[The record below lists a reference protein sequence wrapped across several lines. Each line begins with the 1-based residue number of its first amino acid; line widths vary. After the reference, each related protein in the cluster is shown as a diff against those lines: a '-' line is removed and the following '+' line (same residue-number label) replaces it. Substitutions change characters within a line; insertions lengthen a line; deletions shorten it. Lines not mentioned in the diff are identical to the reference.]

1 MSVIET
7 TNLKYYLSGGAG
19 NTDPNASIGGVISS
33 TEVADNNLH
42 NLFAKVKWQESEVGS
57 EKYRAIFIKN
67 EHASLTWEDVVAFIK
82 SQSTSDDTSIEIGV
96 CDEGKNQNI
105 EVITNEDTAPANV
118 NFVSAEGFAS
128 GVSAGNL
135 EKGDYIGLWVKRIVN
150 VGAKA
155 KGGDEAEL
163 ECKGGTTST
172 T

>member
-96 CDEGKNQNI
+96 CDEGKNQAI
-105 EVITNEDTAPANV
+105 EVIDDEDTAPDSV
-118 NFVSAEGFAS
+118 VFKS
-128 GVSAGNL
+128 GVGIVNGVSVGDL
-135 EKGDYIGLWVKRIVN
+135 EKNDYIGIWVKRVVN
-150 VGAKA
+150 QGASA
-155 KGGDEAEL
+155 KGDDTAEL
-163 ECKGGTTST
+163 ECKGGTTAT
-172 T
+172 V